1 MNNSMY
7 TQCPHCQHVQSVE
20 IRALSAGRGQLHCD
34 ECGRVFDALERLVE
48 DRRELQAT
56 ALQDEPDLFSSQMPV
71 SPERLTG
78 GNGEPF
84 EEDLTSDAALLDE
97 APHFLL
103 DQQVVAMPHGGRW
116 WLGVVLF
123 AVILSAQLV
132 LSQRAQLAEDPGLRP
147 WLQRLCAAVHCDLPA
162 FRDPAQIH
170 LLTRDIQPHP
180 SVPDALLISAS
191 FRNDANWPQ
200 AWPTLELSLSDLDG
214 RLVALR
220 RFTADEYLGQKASTQ
235 LLDAGQPV
243 AIELELVDPGK
254 QAIAYEFNFL

>member
-1 MNNSMY
+1 MY